1 MAKDLGP
8 EPKRPSSSYM
18 FFNTSFVKK
27 AREQDPELKN
37 SDAFKLAGQKWK
49 EMSDEEK
56 AVYEKMA
63 DADKVR
69 HEKQVAEREKKGFF
83 LLEDKSK
90 STDPQNAKLFKPKKA
105 KQGADEEEE
114 TKELQPKRA
123 VSAYIYFSNE
133 YREQLLKENPDYPQ
147 KEIMAAAGKKWNE
160 LEESQKAKYLQMN
173 AKDKARQEKQLAD
186 LKNKGY
192 FVLDDGSKS
201 TDDKNV
207 PKPSRTAKKT
217 DKSLV
222 AKEDS

>member
-18 FFNTSFVKK
+18 FFNTIFVKK

-90 STDPQNAKLFKPKKA
+90 STDPENAKLFKSKRAASEGK
-105 KQGADEEEE
+105 EES
-114 TKELQPKRA
+114 KELKPKRA
-123 VSAYIYFSNE
+123 ISAYIYFATDFGEKTRKSNPE
-133 YREQLLKENPDYPQ
+133 MKITEVCVL
-147 KEIMAAAGKKWNE
+147 AGKKWAE
-160 LEESQKAKYLQMN
+160 MSEAQK
-173 AKDKARQEKQLAD
+173 
-186 LKNKGY
+186 
-192 FVLDDGSKS
+192 
-201 TDDKNV
+201 
-207 PKPSRTAKKT
+207 KPY
-217 DKSLV
+217 V
-222 AKEDS
+222 